1 MFPRPK
7 FVFLCT
13 GDPHTIVARK
23 PELSVEEFE
32 QTILLYRK
40 KIYEYNI
47 NFQEINT
54 SDNSVAICLERIIK
68 SLIVQS

>member
-1 MFPRPK
+1 
-7 FVFLCT
+7 LCT